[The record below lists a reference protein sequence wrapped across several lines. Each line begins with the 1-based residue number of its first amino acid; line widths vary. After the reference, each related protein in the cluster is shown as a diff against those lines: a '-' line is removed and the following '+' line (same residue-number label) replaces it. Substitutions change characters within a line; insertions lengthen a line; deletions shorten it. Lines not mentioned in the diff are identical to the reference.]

1 MTAPLCCCQVCSPLN
16 GVPSRLSS
24 GITMLFLLLLLR
36 AFVSA
41 LCVFLRVAYNLLQ
54 VLYRV
59 ENSCRHVQRLLHTTQ
74 IGSLAFH

>member
-1 MTAPLCCCQVCSPLN
+1 
-16 GVPSRLSS
+16 
-24 GITMLFLLLLLR
+24 MLFLLLLLR

-41 LCVFLRVAYNLLQ
+41 LCVFLRVAYILLQ

-59 ENSCRHVQRLLHTTQ
+59 ENSCRHVQRLLHTTK